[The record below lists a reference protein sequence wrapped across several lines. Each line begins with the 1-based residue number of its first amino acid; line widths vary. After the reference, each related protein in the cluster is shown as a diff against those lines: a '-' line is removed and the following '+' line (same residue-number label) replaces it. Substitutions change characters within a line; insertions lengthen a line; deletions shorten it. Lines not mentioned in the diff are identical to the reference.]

1 MRSAFCLLLVLHCGA
16 ALNIGTPARPHR
28 AAPRTS
34 PVQLQLQ
41 FPWDKKPSSKSDEA
55 IAFKDPD
62 ALTEEE
68 ERKLKLEIGTNWR
81 PRTSTKAGEGYLLPG
96 ADTED
101 RRAVRHAGL
110 LFRRDA
116 LGCGRARHRTQGAH
130 RGWWCPLLGPRGGA
144 DHELSPSHLLASH
157 VGIGPKVL

>member
-16 ALNIGTPARPHR
+16 ALNIGTPARPRR

-81 PRTSTKAGEGYLLPG
+81 PRTSTKAGEGYQFFQVALRPARCAPSCLP
-96 ADTED
+96 
-101 RRAVRHAGL
+101 RH
-110 LFRRDA
+110 
-116 LGCGRARHRTQGAH
+116 
-130 RGWWCPLLGPRGGA
+130 
-144 DHELSPSHLLASH
+144 
-157 VGIGPKVL
+157 